1 VRDDMAYR
9 YFEDFVAGETVELGS
24 VVFTQAEIIDFARAY
39 DPQPMHTDPE
49 AARGSIYGGLIAS
62 GWQTATSYMRM
73 LVDRIMRDS
82 HSIGSPGIENLRWL
96 KPVRPGDTLRGRFT
110 VLDAKLSRSRPEW
123 GIVRSRGEMLNQQDE
138 VVMQVEAVNF
148 FGRRPDGER

>member
-1 VRDDMAYR
+1 MAYR
-9 YFEDFVAGETVELGS
+9 FFEDFVAGETIELGS

-73 LVDRIMRDS
+73 LVDHIMRDS
-82 HSIGSPGIENLRWL
+82 HSIGSPGIANFRWL
-96 KPVRPGDTLRGRFT
+96 KPVPPGATPPCPFPG
-110 VLDAKLSRSRPEW
+110 LDPKPTQSPSPW
-123 GIVRSRGEMLNQQDE
+123 GHI
-138 VVMQVEAVNF
+138 
-148 FGRRPDGER
+148 PP